1 MSVRSIL
8 GGAALC
14 LAFSASSA
22 WAQYGTLRG
31 KVVDDKGQPVA
42 EAEILLEGQ
51 GDAAAKKATLKTNK
65 KGEFVQVGLPRGN
78 YKITVSKIGFQPV
91 AVPGQVTTGDVA
103 DIGEIKLAAATGV
116 AARGQTNSELNKAVE
131 LAQAGSFDEAEVAF
145 KEFLTKNPAHAT
157 AHYNLGFVY
166 SRKKDYVNAEA
177 SLRKA
182 IELDPD
188 MPQSYSLLMAVAQR
202 NGKGAEAFD
211 MLSKAAAERADNV
224 EFQYNYGL
232 AAFNAGKSAEVH
244 GAMQK
249 VVAAAPDNAEAHYY
263 LGMSALQ
270 MGNTAEAVKT
280 LEKYL
285 AMSPTNAE
293 NVGTAKAIIPELKKS
308 VK

>member
-1 MSVRSIL
+1 
-8 GGAALC
+8 
-14 LAFSASSA
+14 
-22 WAQYGTLRG
+22 
-31 KVVDDKGQPVA
+31 
-42 EAEILLEGQ
+42 
-51 GDAAAKKATLKTNK
+51 
-65 KGEFVQVGLPRGN
+65 
-78 YKITVSKIGFQPV
+78 
-91 AVPGQVTTGDVA
+91 
-103 DIGEIKLAAATGV
+103 
-116 AARGQTNSELNKAVE
+116 
-131 LAQAGSFDEAEVAF
+131 
-145 KEFLTKNPAHAT
+145 
-157 AHYNLGFVY
+157 
-166 SRKKDYVNAEA
+166 
-177 SLRKA
+177 
-182 IELDPD
+182 
-188 MPQSYSLLMAVAQR
+188 
-202 NGKGAEAFD
+202 
-211 MLSKAAAERADNV
+211 V